1 MLTIIQVIMKL
12 SKILLFIF
20 ITTIFISCGAV
31 KRAANLTRCEFRK
44 KDIDKL
50 NLGKVDVRNIN
61 TLTDLGFSDI
71 ANLGRAFK
79 NGSLPLDVNFQIEVR
94 NPNEALAAVNKIEWI
109 LEIDNREMTRGTTNQ
124 RIEVQPKQTTTFP
137 LSMSVDLKKILNKE
151 SKNSLLNFAMN
162 LVGTG
167 EEETRI
173 KLKIKPFFRILGA
186 QIGYPGYIKLGPTFG
201 GGGKVEK

>member
-1 MLTIIQVIMKL
+1 MKKL
-12 SKILLFIF
+12 SKTLIFLLITSIF
-20 ITTIFISCGAV
+20 VSCGAI

-50 NLGKVDVRNIN
+50 NLGDVDVRNVN
-61 TLTDLGFSDI
+61 NLTDLGFNNI
-71 ANLGRAFK
+71 AKLGKAFSS
-79 NGSLPLDVNFQIEVR
+79 GSLPLEVNFQIDVK
-94 NPNEALAAVNKIEWI
+94 NPNDAVAAVNKIEWI
-109 LEIDNREMTRGTTNQ
+109 LEIDDKEMTRGTTNQ
-124 RIEVQPKQTTTFP
+124 RIEVQPEQTTTFP
-137 LSMSVDLKKILNKE
+137 LGMRLDLKKILSGE

-162 LVGTG
+162 LVGAG
-167 EEETRI
+167 EEQTRI